1 MKGFQMQ
8 RSIQKSNGV
17 IRNCKSPANPAF
29 VAEIVD
35 TGFLLD
41 KQKHHSHIVLG
52 DCGPSDLDAIK
63 MQSNDYL
70 WIASDK
76 RIASAK
82 AQKLMEHGHGDAI
95 SRVFTHDRCDAYKA
109 FESRMAGI
117 LGAEDAVL
125 CMSGYNANTGIIQA
139 FAKQGTNVYIDI
151 KAHASLWEGIA
162 CSRSRARPFRHNNIN
177 DLYRK
182 IKRYGP
188 GLIVVDALYSTNGK
202 ICPLEELVDISEE
215 YDCAIILDETHSF
228 GCHGELGGGIA
239 VAMGLQDRI
248 HFRTIGLSKAMA
260 ARGGIVAGSK
270 RNMEF
275 FRYEAFPM
283 IFSTSVLAYEIAGFE
298 KTLDIIHN
306 ERWRIEKLHS
316 NHAYLRDGLLK
327 LGYDVGECDSQI
339 IAVVAGSNPDTIILR
354 DYLAANGIYGSVFA
368 PPATAEGAALVRF
381 TVNANLS
388 RRDLDKVLCVFAK
401 ARCELDLA
409 CIPSLDKYRYYVA
422 AE

>member
-1 MKGFQMQ
+1 MLD
-8 RSIQKSNGV
+8 SIQKCSGV
-17 IRNCKSPANPAF
+17 DENCKSPVNPF
-29 VAEIVD
+29 FINEIVQQ
-35 TGFLLD
+35 GFLLD
-41 KQKHHSHIVLG
+41 RDKHHSHIVLG
-52 DCGPSDLDAIK
+52 DSATLNNDAIK

-70 WIASDK
+70 SIASDK

-82 AQKLMEHGHGDAI
+82 AQMLMEQGHGDAM
-95 SRVFTHDRCDAYKA
+95 SRVFTHDRMDTYKS
-109 FESRMAGI
+109 FEARMASI
-117 LGAEDAVL
+117 LKTEDAVL

-139 FAKQGTNVYIDI
+139 FAKQGTNIYIDI
-151 KAHASLWEGIA
+151 KAHASLWEGVA
-162 CSRSRARPFRHNNIN
+162 CARARARPFRHNNVD
-177 DLYRK
+177 DLHRK

-202 ICPLEELVDISEE
+202 ICPLQQLVEISEE

-239 VAMGLQDRI
+239 VEMGLQDRI
-248 HFRTIGLSKAMA
+248 HFRTIGLSKAIA

-298 KTLDIIHN
+298 KTLDIINN
-306 ERWRIEKLHS
+306 ETWRREKLHE
-316 NHAYLRDGLLK
+316 NHAYLRDGLLG

-339 IAVVAGSNPDTIILR
+339 IAIIAGSNPDTIILR
-354 DYLAANGIYGSVFA
+354 DYLAQNGVYGSVFA

-381 TVNANLS
+381 TINANLT
-388 RRDLDKVLCVFAK
+388 RIDLDRVLGVFAK
-401 ARCELDLA
+401 ARYELELS
-409 CIPSLDKYRYYVA
+409 CIPRLSTYGFINA

>member
-1 MKGFQMQ
+1 MQ
-8 RSIQKSNGV
+8 QHKANCNHVS
-17 IRNCKSPANPAF
+17 RNCKSPENPAF
-29 VAEIVD
+29 VKEIVD

-41 KQKHHSHIVLG
+41 KDQHHSHIVLG
-52 DCGPSDLDAIK
+52 DIRVDGDEAAIK

-70 WIASDK
+70 SIASDK
-76 RIASAK
+76 RIAAAK
-82 AQKLMEHGHGDAI
+82 AEILLEQGHGDAM
-95 SRVFTHDRCDAYKA
+95 SRVFTHDREDVYKS
-109 FESRMAGI
+109 FEKRMASI

-162 CSRSRARPFRHNNIN
+162 CARARARPFRHNNID
-177 DLYRK
+177 DLHRK

-202 ICPLEELVDISEE
+202 ICPLEKLVEIAED
-215 YDCAIILDETHSF
+215 YACAIILDETHSF
-228 GCHGELGGGIA
+228 GCHGNLGGGIA
-239 VAMGLQDRI
+239 VEMGIEDKI
-248 HFRTIGLSKAMA
+248 HFRTIGLSKAIA
-260 ARGGIVAGSK
+260 ARGGVVAGSK

-298 KTLDIIHN
+298 KTLDIIN
-306 ERWRIEKLHS
+306 SETWRREKLHE
-316 NHAYLRDGLLK
+316 NHAYLRDGLLS

-339 IAVVAGSNPDTIILR
+339 IAIIAGSNPDTIILR
-354 DYLAANGIYGSVFA
+354 DYLASNGIFGSVFA

-381 TVNANLS
+381 TINADLN
-388 RRDLDKVLCVFAK
+388 RQDLDKVLGVFAK
-401 ARCELDLA
+401 ARYELDLDCVPRLCA
-409 CIPSLDKYRYYVA
+409 FDLFQA